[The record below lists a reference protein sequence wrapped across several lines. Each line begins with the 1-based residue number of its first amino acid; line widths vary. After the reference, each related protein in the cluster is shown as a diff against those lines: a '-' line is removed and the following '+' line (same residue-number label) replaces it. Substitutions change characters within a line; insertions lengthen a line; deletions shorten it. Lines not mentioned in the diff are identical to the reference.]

1 MDSTLLGLDVS
12 FHSEYKPIIHGR
24 IRWPVPP
31 PEVPSVSPPASLLK
45 QSKSTSESEGAAKD
59 ESSKADAAESTP
71 TDAVEDSHLT
81 SKVTGI
87 WDESL
92 APVELP
98 EWVTDATV
106 YRFRVPKLVDYRLLP
121 KDAILGDLMRPLTVV
136 AASPGSLRPRVPAS
150 PEVGFLAVPSD
161 ALKQTN
167 FDILPHI
174 NELFK
179 YYMPTRN
186 GVHLCSKY
194 LYKWDPRI
202 LPVSGTAR
210 FGLRPRGRGIGSSSY
225 RNPRAPPSSYAYRAA
240 QQQIVNV
247 TAMQQ
252 QHWLARMAAPGVV
265 SPSLQRPIR
274 SMDIYNRQQSNMPRT
289 ARQPYWGQ
297 TGPYSSARDIHS
309 PQRGPPTLQRPGVI
323 SPFAPA
329 AYQPPY
335 YPRGPRA
342 PVPPV
347 ASPICPQYPIRPG
360 PIQGQGF
367 ASPRTTNAT
376 IHAGTVVRPSGLP
389 FSPAKRPRFNNQ
401 GHR

>member
-265 SPSLQRPIR
+265 SPSLQRP
-274 SMDIYNRQQSNMPRT
+274 
-289 ARQPYWGQ
+289 
-297 TGPYSSARDIHS
+297 
-309 PQRGPPTLQRPGVI
+309 GVI